1 MERKWRG
8 KEGQEAPQHQ
18 LGQLDRV
25 EKGCRMVW
33 GVSHT
38 PTKVSHFPSQNSQK
52 DAMIPNKETVVET
65 DVGQYI

>member
-1 MERKWRG
+1 
-8 KEGQEAPQHQ
+8 
-18 LGQLDRV
+18 
-25 EKGCRMVW
+25 MVW

-65 DVGQYI
+65 DVGQYIKYLSLYSLGVLRGNMADDLGAPLGV